1 MCIYAR
7 LCIVVVIFS
16 ISLAV
21 NVMCVGLHKVHMN
34 SDNDLQFLRIMH
46 TVFVLTDR
54 QTDNIR

>member
-1 MCIYAR
+1 
-7 LCIVVVIFS
+7 
-16 ISLAV
+16 
-21 NVMCVGLHKVHMN
+21 MN